1 MPTRKITDLFAERVK
16 PPARGRIEYFDAA
29 FGSLALRV
37 TSGGHKSWS
46 LFYRTGGR
54 LRRYTLGVFP
64 ALKPADARRGA
75 SRILEMVAKGT
86 DPLAEKKAQRYV
98 RPPEEETFAAVV
110 RDYLERFAKK
120 NTASST
126 YAETKRVLEGDD
138 LKAWQKRPL
147 AAISRRD
154 VNDVIDAI
162 ATRAEV
168 QANRTLAKLRA
179 LFNWAVDKVRIPVSP
194 LEGLKPPTKEQARDR
209 ALSDDEIRWFWTG
222 CEASGW
228 PFGPLAQLLLL
239 TAQRRDEV
247 AGMEWGEIDFKKS
260 TWSMPRQ
267 KAKNNRAHEVSLS
280 AAALVILRA
289 LPRVSDR
296 IVFTTTGKTPVSGF
310 SRAKRR
316 LDKEMEKA
324 RRTFLNLPQDD
335 QAYRRALDIPA
346 GKPLPVEIPRW
357 IVHDLRRTAATGMAR
372 LNVPPHVVDKVLN
385 HVSGKIRGVAA
396 VYNRFEYLKERRAAL
411 DEWARYVIDLAAM
424 CQERPFARQQNG
436 VLFDH
441 LVGKGKQSW

>member
-1 MPTRKITDLFAERVK
+1 MPTRKLTDLFAERIK
-16 PPARGRIEYFDAA
+16 PPARGRIEYFDAS

-75 SRILEMVAKGT
+75 VRILEMVAKGT
-86 DPLAEKKAQRYV
+86 DPLAEKQAQRYV

-110 RDYLERFAKK
+110 RDYLERWAKK

-126 YAETKRVLEGDD
+126 YAETRRVLEGDD

-179 LFNWAVDKVRIPVSP
+179 LFNWAVSKDRIPASP
-194 LEGLKPPTKEQARDR
+194 IEGLNPPTKEQARDR
-209 ALSDDEIRWFWTG
+209 ALSDDEIRWFWMA

-247 AGMEWGEIDFKKS
+247 AGMEWGEVDFKKA
-260 TWSMPRQ
+260 TWSVPRHR
-267 KAKNNRAHEVSLS
+267 AKGKRAHEVSLS
-280 AAALVILRA
+280 AAALAILRE

-296 IVFTTTGKTPVSGF
+296 FVFTTTGKTSVSGY

-324 RRTFLNLPQDD
+324 RRACLNLPQDD
-335 QAYRRALDIPA
+335 AAYRQVLGISA
-346 GKPLPVEIPRW
+346 GKPLPVEIPPW
-357 IVHDLRRTAATGMAR
+357 TMHDLRRTAATGMAR
-372 LNVPPHVVDKVLN
+372 LNIPPHVVDKILD

-411 DEWARYVIDLAAM
+411 EAWGRYVT
-424 CQERPFARQQNG
+424 R
-436 VLFDH
+436 
-441 LVGKGKQSW
+441 LVTDESSNVVSMRR